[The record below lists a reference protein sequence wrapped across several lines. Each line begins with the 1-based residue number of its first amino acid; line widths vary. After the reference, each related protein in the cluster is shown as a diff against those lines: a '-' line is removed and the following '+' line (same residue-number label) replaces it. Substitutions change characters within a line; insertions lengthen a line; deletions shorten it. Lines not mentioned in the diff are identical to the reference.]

1 MAQPCRT
8 DGSISPRLFILT
20 ILAVISGIY
29 CCDLP
34 SFINSPLFV
43 NDHNSILYGIG
54 QSIIASYIFFL
65 IQVVIVDKIR
75 LHKCRDAAY
84 YEISGI
90 KSNMES
96 ISELL
101 SGERDIKEYEEDKIK
116 DHLKNMNFF
125 QYGSGMDCNLKEM
138 TVIEALI
145 YNLEEIDKKI
155 KNLLVYNL
163 IDENKK
169 SIFRDVSHS
178 KLKMTLTE
186 MKANEPGSIDSM
198 KKGIDGQEKM
208 IDACRSINMDYY
220 IGQIIEEFEEYYGL
234 LLKVRKLIKNM
245 F

>member
-1 MAQPCRT
+1 MVF
-8 DGSISPRLFILT
+8 GVLT

-34 SFINSPLFV
+34 SFINSSLFV

-75 LHKCRDAAY
+75 LHKCKDAAY

-96 ISELL
+96 ISKLL
-101 SGERDIKEYEEDKIK
+101 CGERDIKEYEKDRIK
-116 DHLKNMNFF
+116 DRLENINFLE
-125 QYGSGMDCNLKEM
+125 YGSGMDFNLKEM
-138 TVIEALI
+138 TIIEALI

-169 SIFRDVSHS
+169 SVLRNISHS
-178 KLKMTLTE
+178 KLKMILIG
-186 MKANEPGSIDSM
+186 MKENEPGSIDS
-198 KKGIDGQEKM
+198 KERGAEGKVKLTDRY
-208 IDACRSINMDYY
+208 RSINMNYY
-220 IGQIIEEFEEYYGL
+220 VEEIVKAFEQYYKL
-234 LLKVRKLIKNM
+234 LLKIRKLIDNM
-245 F
+245 Y

>member
-1 MAQPCRT
+1 MV
-8 DGSISPRLFILT
+8 FWILT

-145 YNLEEIDKKI
+145 YNLEEIDKINNMIRKTQPDI
-155 KNLLVYNL
+155 L
-163 IDENKK
+163 IVGLGCPK
-169 SIFRDVSHS
+169 
-178 KLKMTLTE
+178 
-186 MKANEPGSIDSM
+186 
-198 KKGIDGQEKM
+198 QEKFM
-208 IDACRSINMDYY
+208 YHHCKELGVPISFGLGASFD
-220 IGQIIEEFEEYYGL
+220 FEAGNIKRAPRWMANHGL
-234 LLKVRKLIKNM
+234 EWLFRITQDPKRMAKRYLGDDRKILGLAFKYRR
-245 F
+245 